1 MSRAKQKGDPPRHG
15 AEGKRSASAVADAP
29 RTRGRAARKDPS
41 EQYRTIQRSIDRAD
55 KQQEQKEK
63 KQGKQGKGAAQ
74 AGVRK
79 EPEPPLPKQHLEK
92 PGIEA
97 DLRLRPNYKAPEYKG
112 SGKLQDMVALI
123 TGGDSGIGRSVAVLY
138 AREGADVAIVYLAS
152 EDVDAQETREAV
164 EAEGRRCLLI
174 PGDVSDYDFC
184 EEAVERTV
192 RELGKLDILV
202 NNAAFQEHAKDIDQ
216 LTLEHFD
223 RTIKTNLYGYFN
235 MAKAAVPYLEKGSA
249 IVNTGS
255 VTGLQGSPDLLDYS
269 MTKGGIHAFT
279 RSLSTNLIEKGI
291 RVNAVAPGPVWTPLN
306 PADQSAQDIVKFG
319 SDVPMKRPAQPEE
332 LSPLYVFLASP
343 VCSSYMT
350 GEIVPVV
357 GGYSGG

>member
-1 MSRAKQKGDPPRHG
+1 MSRAKPKGDPPRNG
-15 AEGKRSASAVADAP
+15 AEGKRSASAVSDAP

-41 EQYRTIQRSIDRAD
+41 EQYRGIQREIDRAD
-55 KQQEQKEK
+55 KQQEKKGEK
-63 KQGKQGKGAAQ
+63 KQGAAQ
-74 AGVRK
+74 PGVRK
-79 EPEPPLPKQHLEK
+79 EPEPPLPRQHLKK

-97 DLRLRPNYKAPEYKG
+97 ELELRPNYLAPDYKG

-202 NNAAFQEHAKDIDQ
+202 NNAAFQEHSKDIGQ

-235 MAKAAVPYLEKGSA
+235 MAKAAVPYLKKGSA

-306 PADQSAQDIVKFG
+306 PADQSPKDIVKFG

-350 GEIVPVV
+350 GEIVPMV
-357 GGYSGG
+357 GGYKGG